1 MLSTSH
7 KKINDSQPSSNFFYN
22 FCRKVFLPQGYPKTV
37 SEDYFQYQFYDSIQ
51 AFASRI
57 TGTIATKSV
66 LKSVGVGNAE
76 VTPVSAAITWIFK
89 DGTGMFGGILFAW
102 WKG

>member
-1 MLSTSH
+1 METDNQATLNNSTKTH
-7 KKINDSQPSSNFFYN
+7 FFYN

-37 SEDYFQYQFYDSIQ
+37 SDDYFRYQFYDTIQ

-57 TGTIATKSV
+57 TGTIATKSI
-66 LKSVGVGNAE
+66 LKGVGVGNAE
-76 VTPVSAAITWIFK
+76 ATPLSAAVTWIFK